1 MWVRLCLLCDSALL
15 SVLLSLTNKWEEN
28 QQWEGNERRPP
39 MGGKSRLK
47 PRAAS
52 TCLLYYEYY
61 EVNHDFW
68 PRFGGK
74 NFPSCL
80 SFSASQLFLLLNSSF
95 HSLWCGR
102 KACAGSLKKNK
113 KNLLNIFVGW
123 HHSPL
128 IPHAPLPSL
137 FPSSPF
143 LSPTESFCETA
154 GRPPACPGC
163 HNRVWFTLQGE
174 YNTSVSGVGV
184 HSLGARRIM
193 ACLCVCADPQCKQ
206 MSLCFEVKSLILTH
220 LLL

>member
-68 PRFGGK
+68 PCFGGK

-102 KACAGSLKKNK
+102 KACAGSLKNK
-113 KNLLNIFVGW
+113 TKKTPLKYFRWLASLTP
-123 HHSPL
+123 HPTRSSPL
-128 IPHAPLPSL
+128 SFPIVTLPLSHWVVLWNSWTASCLPW
-137 FPSSPF
+137 
-143 LSPTESFCETA
+143 LS
-154 GRPPACPGC
+154 
-163 HNRVWFTLQGE
+163 
-174 YNTSVSGVGV
+174 
-184 HSLGARRIM
+184 
-193 ACLCVCADPQCKQ
+193 
-206 MSLCFEVKSLILTH
+206 
-220 LLL
+220 